1 MLAFGQRVL
10 LTKKINSHRPTPGG
24 SNLRDLLFHTLAL
37 VLGKNNQ
44 RRQAMNN
51 YSEYQQEA
59 IRVAL
64 SAIQRTLTNS
74 DVMNSPEEVQNYLTL
89 KLADEPDEW
98 FGVMYLTSQHRLI
111 RFERLFRGTINASQV
126 HVRVI
131 ARKALELNAAA
142 LILAHNHP
150 SGIAEPSSADQR
162 ITTNI
167 KEAMEVFDVKV
178 LDHFIVS
185 PDESCSFAMRG
196 ML

>member
-1 MLAFGQRVL
+1 
-10 LTKKINSHRPTPGG
+10 
-24 SNLRDLLFHTLAL
+24 
-37 VLGKNNQ
+37 
-44 RRQAMNN
+44 MNN

-64 SAIQRTLTNS
+64 SAIQQTLTSN

-98 FGVMYLTSQHRLI
+98 FGIMFLTSQHRLI

-131 ARKALELNAAA
+131 ARRALELNAAA

-162 ITTNI
+162 ITNNI
-167 KEAMEVFDVKV
+167 KEAMEVFDVRV

-185 PDESCSFAMRG
+185 PGETCSFAQRG
-196 ML
+196 LL

>member
-1 MLAFGQRVL
+1 L
-10 LTKKINSHRPTPGG
+10 S
-24 SNLRDLLFHTLAL
+24 FHTPIIRL
-37 VLGKNNQ
+37 
-44 RRQAMNN
+44 
-51 YSEYQQEA
+51 YS
-59 IRVAL
+59 I
-64 SAIQRTLTNS
+64 I
-74 DVMNSPEEVQNYLTL
+74 EV
-89 KLADEPDEW
+89 
-98 FGVMYLTSQHRLI
+98 SCLI
-111 RFERLFRGTINASQV
+111 KAEQ
-126 HVRVI
+126 
-131 ARKALELNAAA
+131 KALELNAAA

>member
-1 MLAFGQRVL
+1 M
-10 LTKKINSHRPTPGG
+10 S
-24 SNLRDLLFHTLAL
+24 
-37 VLGKNNQ
+37 
-44 RRQAMNN
+44 
-51 YSEYQQEA
+51 
-59 IRVAL
+59 
-64 SAIQRTLTNS
+64 
-74 DVMNSPEEVQNYLTL
+74 SPEAVKSYLTL

-98 FGVMYLTSQHRLI
+98 FGIMFLTSQHHLI
-111 RFERLFRGTINASQV
+111 RFQKLFRGTVKSSSV

-131 ARKALELNAAA
+131 ARKALELNTAA

-150 SGIAEPSSADQR
+150 SGVAEPSSADQR

>member
-1 MLAFGQRVL
+1 
-10 LTKKINSHRPTPGG
+10 
-24 SNLRDLLFHTLAL
+24 
-37 VLGKNNQ
+37 
-44 RRQAMNN
+44 MNN

-64 SAIQRTLTNS
+64 SAIQQTLTNS

-89 KLADEPDEW
+89 KLADEPDES
-98 FGVMYLTSQHRLI
+98 FGVMFLTSQHRLI

-162 ITTNI
+162 ITTSI
-167 KEAMEVFDVKV
+167 MEAMEVFNVMV

-185 PDESCSFAMRG
+185 TDQSCSFAMRG

>member
-1 MLAFGQRVL
+1 
-10 LTKKINSHRPTPGG
+10 
-24 SNLRDLLFHTLAL
+24 
-37 VLGKNNQ
+37 
-44 RRQAMNN
+44 MNN

-64 SAIQRTLTNS
+64 SAIQKTLTNN

-98 FGVMYLTSQHRLI
+98 FGVMFLTSQHRLI
-111 RFERLFRGTINASQV
+111 RFEKLFRGTIHASQV

-167 KEAMEVFDVKV
+167 KDAMEVFDVKV